1 MGQPVDT
8 KGMSPPTARPRLR
21 GSCGAPI
28 RAKRAGRNPCCGF
41 AGQGRAFHRILRA
54 THNTSRESVLTDL
67 TSIRGVGPVLAMKMR
82 EMGIESPAD
91 LANAAP
97 ESLTSLPRVQLL
109 RARMLISAAAEILRG
124 MEEASE
130 TEAQPAEETV
140 AQTLADAPEP
150 AAPEAAAPQRKKAKS
165 KGKTAK
171 KKKAKSDKPKKK
183 GKDKKTSAKA
193 AKKAAKAEKKSVK
206 GKTSKGGKKK
216 KKSGK

>member
-1 MGQPVDT
+1 M
-8 KGMSPPTARPRLR
+8 
-21 GSCGAPI
+21 
-28 RAKRAGRNPCCGF
+28 
-41 AGQGRAFHRILRA
+41 
-54 THNTSRESVLTDL
+54 TDL

-91 LANAAP
+91 LASAAP

-109 RARMLISAAAEILRG
+109 RARMLISAAEEILRG

-130 TEAQPAEETV
+130 ADAPAEETV
-140 AQTLADAPEP
+140 PDEVAQTS
-150 AAPEAAAPQRKKAKS
+150 APEAAAVTEMAPTRKKDKP
-165 KGKTAK
+165 KGKKAK

-183 GKDKKTSAKA
+183 GKDKKATARA

-206 GKTSKGGKKK
+206 GKKSKGGKKK